1 MKKTFHLLYENYS
14 RKSNRYFNSL
24 SLTYNLN
31 MAVKIFPITED
42 ILGGGKIILE
52 EMLGD
57 DLTPARVARISY
69 LSEGDEEANKK
80 LLVKLLESKH
90 LSPFEQQVF
99 RFKIEDIPMYIGEQL
114 LRHRI
119 ASPLKRSYRFTSPEK
134 GKKIEYTAEKL
145 NKIVHIPPE
154 FFGLRESDV
163 KDKDRLLNEI
173 VNHIKK
179 SIELY
184 QELVEKG
191 LRKEAA
197 RTILPAGLRTSLY
210 WTVNMRSLM
219 NFLDQRLNP
228 KAQWEIR
235 ELAKA
240 VARILYQV
248 VPLTIDNYLRISG
261 LYKYYT
267 E

>member
-1 MKKTFHLLYENYS
+1 MP
-14 RKSNRYFNSL
+14 
-24 SLTYNLN
+24 
-31 MAVKIFPITED
+31 IFDPPISEK
-42 ILGGGKIILE
+42 ILGGGEVILE

-80 LLVKLLESKH
+80 LLVKLIEMGH
-90 LSPFEQQVF
+90 FSPFEHQVF
-99 RFKIEDIPMYIGEQL
+99 RFKIDAVPMYIGEQV

-119 ASPLKRSYRFTSPEK
+119 ASPLKRSFRFTSPDK
-134 GKKIEYTAEKL
+134 GVTIEYTPEGL

-154 FFGLRESDV
+154 FFDL
-163 KDKDRLLNEI
+163 KDSKLEGKEILLSEI
-173 VNHIKK
+173 IEHVRK

-184 QELVEKG
+184 QKLVEAG

-197 RTILPAGLRTSLY
+197 RTVLPFGLRTSFY
-210 WTVNMRSLM
+210 WTINMRSLM
-219 NFLDQRLNP
+219 NFLEQRLSP

-240 VARILYQV
+240 VVRILYRV
-248 VPLTIDNYLRISG
+248 VPLTVDTFLRHAN
-261 LYKYYT
+261 LLEFFNERK
-267 E
+267 EQV

>member
-1 MKKTFHLLYENYS
+1 MPVFDPP
-14 RKSNRYFNSL
+14 L
-24 SLTYNLN
+24 SEL
-31 MAVKIFPITED
+31 
-42 ILGGGKIILE
+42 ILGGGQILLE

-69 LSEGDEEANKK
+69 LSEGDDESNKK
-80 LLVKLLESKH
+80 LLVKLLEMGH
-90 LSPFEQQVF
+90 FSPFEQQVF
-99 RFKIEDIPMYIGEQL
+99 RFKIEGIPMYIGEQL

-119 ASPLKRSYRFTSPEK
+119 ASPLKRSFRYTSPDK
-134 GKKIEYTAEKL
+134 GTIIEYTPDGL

-154 FFGLRESDV
+154 FFDLRESHIEN
-163 KDKDRLLNEI
+163 REELLQQI
-173 VNHIKK
+173 IAHVKK

-184 QELVEKG
+184 QKLVESG

-197 RTILPAGLRTSLY
+197 RTVLPAGLRTSLY
-210 WTVNMRSLM
+210 WTINMRSLM
-219 NFLDQRLNP
+219 NFLEQRLNP

-240 VARILYQV
+240 VTRILYRV
-248 VPLTIDNYLRISG
+248 VPITIDNYLKISG
-261 LYKYYT
+261 LIKYLN